1 MRKWTYLVAV
11 LLMAGTSTSLLTS
24 CIDNDEPA
32 GITDLRGAKAELLRA
47 KAAVEQAEAAI
58 KTAQVKWYEAEA
70 EIKNQEAEQEK
81 LKTSWLEAK
90 YQAKKDS
97 IQAATKKYVEQ
108 QNKLYIEALQASAEA
123 NAAYQKALA
132 EIEAALVG
140 VKESAYAERLMG
152 LLSDEP
158 FTYEYTTKVYN
169 EETKK
174 YEEVKQ
180 SIEVKGIKGIIT
192 ALNNAQSELA
202 ELRQAE
208 SNLKF
213 SFSKEAKIA
222 AVQSQINIEKGK
234 LEGLKENL
242 ADLKT
247 IQGVALSDWQTKY
260 EGYEA
265 SKKDI
270 EGQKEQ
276 LEVQK
281 EEALAGVEGRL
292 DSLEAANEIEEVVA
306 FSIPDEIAMDIFN
319 MHLMSG
325 NQDGNKD
332 KSVNAWAVAGPNADV
347 YTFPNK
353 IELKLNLAEKD
364 AFLVGY
370 SLSVGETTQTI
381 DGLVPKLEEKLMTE
395 AEINANKA
403 IVSAN
408 QATAD
413 RYIKADG
420 TGVYDKAVQAWQ
432 KAMTDFH
439 NELNVLIDPADNKRE
454 GIIDAFATYNKEIE
468 AADGDATDIKA
479 ATDKFKKALNDY
491 VAERTKLDGWLPI
504 DDQDTFDATKD
515 ADFAAWCNI
524 TGADAD
530 TKRYGAEVKVD
541 MDVDA
546 LEDGGLWKAY
556 KEAAAEIRYNTVV
569 NPNPSQDMSARSLT
583 YIEYTYAQYK
593 ADREVNENAEPGDV
607 MIVMPILKGC
617 TKTAFE
623 AKYLAETIQK
633 DIDNQDAWQALN
645 KEITAIYDAYMAD
658 KAKSDKVEGEILAE
672 KNKISAE
679 WDGKLVALD
688 QKLGGLDAIMTK
700 INNVLKTV
708 DESQKDKKY
717 EEVIDWINKQIA
729 YLEGGKVSTNKNGG
743 TWVSD
748 PIFDINTSV
757 TEGQNTIMGIPAQE
771 ALIKSYESLKA
782 AIESG
787 EYKLEEETAMEN
799 IAARIK
805 AQDSIVKGW
814 EAILEAANKTKDQL
828 MAVLTGESSGTTEV
842 PETPAEGEETPA
854 E

>member
-1 MRKWTYLVAV
+1 M
-11 LLMAGTSTSLLTS
+11 
-24 CIDNDEPA
+24 
-32 GITDLRGAKAELLRA
+32 LRA

-81 LKTSWLEAK
+81 LKTSWLEAQ
-90 YQAKKDS
+90 YQAQKDS
-97 IQAATKKYVEQ
+97 LEIETQKYVERQ
-108 QNKLYIEALQASAEA
+108 KKLLIEAQQATAEA
-123 NAAYQKALA
+123 NAEYQKALA

-158 FTYEYTTKVYN
+158 FTYEYQIFNT
-169 EETKK
+169 ESGQWETKT
-174 YEEVKQ
+174 
-180 SIEVKGIKGIIT
+180 IEVKGIKGIIT

-202 ELRQAE
+202 KLRQAE
-208 SNLKF
+208 SNMKF

-222 AVQSQINIEKGK
+222 AVQSQINIEKGE

-260 EGYEA
+260 EGYET

-270 EGQKEQ
+270 EGQKKQ

-281 EEALAGVEGRL
+281 EEALAGVQGRL
-292 DSLEAANEIEEVVA
+292 DSLEAANEIEKVVA

-353 IELKLNLAEKD
+353 IELKLNLADKD

-370 SLSVGETTQTI
+370 SLSAGETTQTI

-468 AADGDATDIKA
+468 AADGDATKEKA
-479 ATDKFKKALNDY
+479 AADKFKKALNTY

-504 DDQDTFDATKD
+504 DGQDTFDATKD
-515 ADFAAWCNI
+515 ADFAAWCSI
-524 TGADAD
+524 SGEDA
-530 TKRYGAEVKVD
+530 RYGAEVKVD
-541 MDVDA
+541 MNASD
-546 LEDGGLWKAY
+546 LKDGGLWKAY
-556 KEAAAEIRYNTVV
+556 KEAAAEIGYNTVV

-593 ADREVNENAEPGDV
+593 ADREVYENAESGDM
-607 MIVMPILKGC
+607 MIIMPNLKGC

-700 INNVLKTV
+700 INGVLKTA
-708 DESQKDKKY
+708 DASLQDKKY
-717 EEVIDWINKQIA
+717 EEVIDWINQQIA
-729 YLEGGKVSTNKNGG
+729 YLEGGKVSSTTENNN
-743 TWVSD
+743 WIED
-748 PIFDINTSV
+748 PIFDISTSV
-757 TEGQNTIMGIPAQE
+757 TTGEQTIMGIPAQE

-787 EYKLEEETAMEN
+787 DYKLEEETAMEN

-828 MAVLTGESSGTTEV
+828 MAALTGESGGTEV
-842 PETPAEGEETPA
+842 PETPEEGGEETPA

>member
-70 EIKNQEAEQEK
+70 EIKNQEAEQAK
-81 LKTSWLEAK
+81 LKTSWLEAQ
-90 YQAKKDS
+90 YQAQKDS
-97 IQAATKKYVEQ
+97 IQAETQKYVEQ

-123 NAAYQKALA
+123 NARYQKALA

-152 LLSDEP
+152 LLSDKP
-158 FTYEYTTKVYN
+158 FTYEYQIFNTTSKKW
-169 EETKK
+169 ETKT
-174 YEEVKQ
+174 
-180 SIEVKGIKGIIT
+180 IEVKGIKGIIT

-208 SNLKF
+208 SNMKF

-222 AVQSQINIEKGK
+222 AVQSQINIEKGV

-260 EGYEA
+260 EGYET

-270 EGQKEQ
+270 EGQKKQ

-281 EEALAGVEGRL
+281 EEALAGVQGRL
-292 DSLEAANEIEEVVA
+292 DSLEAANEIEKVVA

-370 SLSVGETTQTI
+370 SLSVGNTTQTI
-381 DGLVPKLEEKLMTE
+381 DGLVPKLEKELMTE

-454 GIIDAFATYNKEIE
+454 GIIDAYATYNEEIVD
-468 AADGDATDIKA
+468 ADGDATDIKA

-504 DDQDTFDATKD
+504 DGQDTFDATKD
-515 ADFAAWCNI
+515 ADFAAWCSI
-524 TGADAD
+524 SGKDAD
-530 TKRYGAEVKVD
+530 TKRFGAEVKVD
-541 MDVDA
+541 MNASD
-546 LEDGGLWKAY
+546 LKDGGLWKAY
-556 KEAAAEIRYNTVV
+556 KEAAAEIGYNTVV
-569 NPNPSQDMSARSLT
+569 NPNPSQDMSASDLK

-593 ADREVNENAEPGDV
+593 ADKDANLSSIPT
-607 MIVMPILKGC
+607 LKGC
-617 TKTAFE
+617 TKTAFK

-717 EEVIDWINKQIA
+717 EEVIEWINKQIA
-729 YLEGGKVSTNKNGG
+729 YLEGGKVSTDENGG
-743 TWVSD
+743 TWISD

-757 TEGQNTIMGIPAQE
+757 TEGNTTIMGIPAQE

-805 AQDSIVKGW
+805 AQESIVKGW
-814 EAILEAANKTKDQL
+814 EAILAAANKTKDQL
-828 MAVLTGESSGTTEV
+828 MAALTGESGGTEV
-842 PETPAEGEETPA
+842 PETPEEGGEETPA

>member
-70 EIKNQEAEQEK
+70 EIKNQEAEQAK
-81 LKTSWLEAK
+81 LKTSWLEAQ
-90 YQAKKDS
+90 YQAQKDS
-97 IQAATKKYVEQ
+97 IQAETQKYVEQ

-123 NAAYQKALA
+123 NARYQKALA

-152 LLSDEP
+152 LLSDKP
-158 FTYEYTTKVYN
+158 FTYEYQIFNTTSKKW
-169 EETKK
+169 ETKT
-174 YEEVKQ
+174 
-180 SIEVKGIKGIIT
+180 IEVKGIKGIIT

-208 SNLKF
+208 SNMKF

-222 AVQSQINIEKGK
+222 AVQSQINIEKGE

-260 EGYEA
+260 EGYET

-270 EGQKEQ
+270 EGQKKQ

-281 EEALAGVEGRL
+281 EEALAGVQGRL
-292 DSLEAANEIEEVVA
+292 DSLEAANEIEKVVA

-319 MHLMSG
+319 MHLMTG

-370 SLSVGETTQTI
+370 SLSAGETTQTI

-454 GIIDAFATYNKEIE
+454 GIIDAFATYNKEIV
-468 AADGDATDIKA
+468 AANGDATKEKA
-479 ATDKFKKALNDY
+479 AADKFKKALNTY

-504 DDQDTFDATKD
+504 DGQDTFDATKD
-515 ADFAAWCNI
+515 ADFVAWINLQ
-524 TGADAD
+524 GSGDELDKA
-530 TKRYGAEVKVD
+530 RFGAEVKVD
-541 MDVDA
+541 MNASD
-546 LEDGGLWKAY
+546 LNDGGLWKAY
-556 KEAAAEIRYNTVV
+556 KEAAAEIGYNTVV
-569 NPNPSQDMSARSLT
+569 DPNPSQDMSARNLT

-593 ADREVNENAEPGDV
+593 ADREVNENAESGDM
-607 MIVMPILKGC
+607 MIIMPNLKGC

-717 EEVIDWINKQIA
+717 EEVIDWINEQIA
-729 YLEGGKVSTNKNGG
+729 YLEGGEVSTKNDG

-748 PIFDINTSV
+748 PIFDINTSK
-757 TEGQNTIMGIPAQE
+757 TEGNTTIMGIPAQE

-814 EAILEAANKTKDQL
+814 EAILAAANKTKDQL
-828 MAVLTGESSGTTEV
+828 MAALTGESGGTEV
-842 PETPAEGEETPA
+842 PETPEEGGEETPA

>member
-70 EIKNQEAEQEK
+70 EIKNQEAEQAK
-81 LKTSWLEAK
+81 LKTSWLEAQ
-90 YQAKKDS
+90 YQAQKDS
-97 IQAATKKYVEQ
+97 LEIETQKYVERQ
-108 QNKLYIEALQASAEA
+108 KKLLIEAQQATAEA

-152 LLSDEP
+152 LLSDKP
-158 FTYEYTTKVYN
+158 FTYEYKIFDTESKQW
-169 EETKK
+169 ETKT
-174 YEEVKQ
+174 
-180 SIEVKGIKGIIT
+180 IEVKGIKGIIT

-208 SNLKF
+208 SNIKF

-222 AVQSQINIEKGK
+222 AVQSQINIEKGE

-270 EGQKEQ
+270 EGQKKQ

-281 EEALAGVEGRL
+281 EEALAGVQGRL
-292 DSLEAANEIEEVVA
+292 DSLEAANEIEKVVA

-370 SLSVGETTQTI
+370 SLSVGNQTQTI

-454 GIIDAFATYNKEIE
+454 RIIDAFATYNKEIVD
-468 AADGDATDIKA
+468 ANGDATDIKA

-504 DDQDTFDATKD
+504 DGQDTFDATKD
-515 ADFAAWCNI
+515 ADFTAWINLQ
-524 TGADAD
+524 GSGNELDKA
-530 TKRYGAEVKVD
+530 RFGAEVKVD
-541 MDVDA
+541 MDASD
-546 LEDGGLWKAY
+546 LKDGGLWKAY
-556 KEAAAEIRYNTVV
+556 KEAADEIGYNTVV
-569 NPNPSQDMSARSLT
+569 DPNPSQDMSARSLT

-593 ADREVNENAEPGDV
+593 ADKDANLSSIPTLG
-607 MIVMPILKGC
+607 GC

-623 AKYLAETIQK
+623 AKYLAETTQK
-633 DIDNQDAWQALN
+633 NIDNQDAWQALN

-700 INNVLKTV
+700 INDVLKTV
-708 DESQKDKKY
+708 DESLKDKKY

-729 YLEGGKVSTNKNGG
+729 YLEGGKVSTNKKGG

-757 TEGQNTIMGIPAQE
+757 GEGENTIMGIPAQE

-799 IAARIK
+799 IAARIE
-805 AQDSIVKGW
+805 AQESIVKGW
-814 EAILEAANKTKDQL
+814 EAILAAANKTKDQL
-828 MAVLTGESSGTTEV
+828 MAALTGESGGTEV
-842 PETPAEGEETPA
+842 PETPAE
-854 E
+854 

>member
-70 EIKNQEAEQEK
+70 EIKNQEAEQAK

-97 IQAATKKYVEQ
+97 IQAETKKYVEK

-158 FTYEYTTKVYN
+158 FTYEYKIFNTESKQW
-169 EETKK
+169 ETKT
-174 YEEVKQ
+174 
-180 SIEVKGIKGIIT
+180 IEVKGIKGIIT

-208 SNLKF
+208 SNMKF

-222 AVQSQINIEKGK
+222 AVQSQINIEKGE

-260 EGYEA
+260 EGYET

-270 EGQKEQ
+270 EGQKKQ

-281 EEALAGVEGRL
+281 EEALAGVQGRL
-292 DSLEAANEIEEVVA
+292 DSLEAANEIEKVVA

-353 IELKLNLAEKD
+353 IELKLNLADKD

-370 SLSVGETTQTI
+370 SLSAGETTQTI

-468 AADGDATDIKA
+468 AADGDATKEKA
-479 ATDKFKKALNDY
+479 AADKFKKALNTY

-504 DDQDTFDATKD
+504 DGQDTFDATKD
-515 ADFAAWCNI
+515 ADFAAWCSI
-524 TGADAD
+524 SGEDA
-530 TKRYGAEVKVD
+530 RYGAEVKVD
-541 MDVDA
+541 MNASD
-546 LEDGGLWKAY
+546 LKDGGLWKAY
-556 KEAAAEIRYNTVV
+556 KEAAAEIGYNTVV

-593 ADREVNENAEPGDV
+593 ADKDANLSSIPT
-607 MIVMPILKGC
+607 LKGC

-729 YLEGGKVSTNKNGG
+729 YLEGGEVSTQNG

-748 PIFDINTSV
+748 PIFDINTSK
-757 TEGQNTIMGIPAQE
+757 TEGKTTIMGIPAQE

-814 EAILEAANKTKDQL
+814 EAILAAANKTKDQL
-828 MAVLTGESSGTTEV
+828 MAALTGESGGTEV
-842 PETPAEGEETPA
+842 PETPEEGGEETPA

>member
-32 GITDLRGAKAELLRA
+32 GIIDLRGAKAELLRA

-90 YQAKKDS
+90 YQAQKDS
-97 IQAATKKYVEQ
+97 IQAETKKYVEQ
-108 QNKLYIEALQASAEA
+108 QNKLYIEALQKSAEA

-158 FTYEYTTKVYN
+158 FTYEYKIFNTESKQW
-169 EETKK
+169 ETKR
-174 YEEVKQ
+174 
-180 SIEVKGIKGIIT
+180 IEVKGIKGIIT

-208 SNLKF
+208 SNMKF

-222 AVQSQINIEKGK
+222 AVQSQINIEKGV

-270 EGQKEQ
+270 EGQKKQ

-281 EEALAGVEGRL
+281 EEALAGVQGRL
-292 DSLEAANEIEEVVA
+292 DSLEAANEIEKVVA

-353 IELKLNLAEKD
+353 IELKLNLADKD

-370 SLSVGETTQTI
+370 SLSAGDQTKTI

-454 GIIDAFATYNKEIE
+454 GIIDAFATYNKEIV
-468 AADGDATDIKA
+468 AANGDATKEKA
-479 ATDKFKKALNDY
+479 AADKFKKALNTY

-504 DDQDTFDATKD
+504 DGQDTFDATKD
-515 ADFAAWCNI
+515 ADFAAWCSI
-524 TGADAD
+524 SEEDAD
-530 TKRYGAEVKVD
+530 TKRFGAEVKVD
-541 MDVDA
+541 MNASD
-546 LEDGGLWKAY
+546 LKDGGLWKAY
-556 KEAAAEIRYNTVV
+556 KEAAAEIGYNTVV

-593 ADREVNENAEPGDV
+593 ADREVNENAESGDM
-607 MIVMPILKGC
+607 MIIMPNLKGC

-717 EEVIDWINKQIA
+717 EEVIEWINKQIA
-729 YLEGGKVSTNKNGG
+729 YLEGGKVSTDENGG
-743 TWVSD
+743 TWISD

-757 TEGQNTIMGIPAQE
+757 TEGNTTIMGIPAQE

-805 AQDSIVKGW
+805 AQESIVKGW
-814 EAILEAANKTKDQL
+814 EAILAAANKTKDQL
-828 MAVLTGESSGTTEV
+828 MAALTGESGGTEV
-842 PETPAEGEETPA
+842 PETPEEGGEETPA

>member
-32 GITDLRGAKAELLRA
+32 GIIDLRGAKAELLRA

-90 YQAKKDS
+90 YQAQKDS
-97 IQAATKKYVEQ
+97 IQAETQKYVEQ
-108 QNKLYIEALQASAEA
+108 QNKLYIEALQKSAEA
-123 NAAYQKALA
+123 NARYQKALA

-152 LLSDEP
+152 LLSDKP
-158 FTYEYTTKVYN
+158 FTYEYKIFNTTSEKW
-169 EETKK
+169 ETKT
-174 YEEVKQ
+174 
-180 SIEVKGIKGIIT
+180 IEVKGIKGIIT

-208 SNLKF
+208 SNMKF

-222 AVQSQINIEKGK
+222 AVQSQINFEKGK

-270 EGQKEQ
+270 EGQKKQ

-281 EEALAGVEGRL
+281 EEALAGVQGRL
-292 DSLEAANEIEEVVA
+292 DSLEAANEIEKVVA

-332 KSVNAWAVAGPNADV
+332 KSVNAWAVAGPNADA

-370 SLSVGETTQTI
+370 SLSVGNTTQTI
-381 DGLVPKLEEKLMTE
+381 DGLVPKLEKELMTE

-454 GIIDAFATYNKEIE
+454 GIIDAYATYNEEIVD
-468 AADGDATDIKA
+468 ADGDATDIKA

-504 DDQDTFDATKD
+504 DGQDTFDATKD
-515 ADFAAWCNI
+515 ADFAAWCSI
-524 TGADAD
+524 SGGDAD
-530 TKRYGAEVKVD
+530 TKRFGAEVKVD
-541 MDVDA
+541 MDASD
-546 LEDGGLWKAY
+546 LKDGGLWKAY
-556 KEAAAEIRYNTVV
+556 KEAAAEIGYNTVV
-569 NPNPSQDMSARSLT
+569 NPNPSQDMSASDLK

-593 ADREVNENAEPGDV
+593 ADKDANLSSIPT
-607 MIVMPILKGC
+607 LKGC

-717 EEVIDWINKQIA
+717 EEVIEWINKQIA
-729 YLEGGKVSTNKNGG
+729 YLEGGKVSTDENGG
-743 TWVSD
+743 TWISD

-757 TEGQNTIMGIPAQE
+757 TEGNTTIMGIPAQE

-805 AQDSIVKGW
+805 AQESIVKGW
-814 EAILEAANKTKDQL
+814 EAILAAANKTKDQL
-828 MAVLTGESSGTTEV
+828 MAALTGESGGTEV
-842 PETPAEGEETPA
+842 PETPEEGGEETPA

>member
-32 GITDLRGAKAELLRA
+32 GIIDLRGAKAELLRA

-90 YQAKKDS
+90 YQAQKDS
-97 IQAATKKYVEQ
+97 IQAETKKYVEQ
-108 QNKLYIEALQASAEA
+108 QNKLYIEALQKSAEA

-158 FTYEYTTKVYN
+158 FTYEYQIFNTVSKKW
-169 EETKK
+169 ETKT
-174 YEEVKQ
+174 
-180 SIEVKGIKGIIT
+180 IEVKGIKGIIT

-208 SNLKF
+208 SNMKF

-222 AVQSQINIEKGK
+222 AVQSQINIEKGE

-260 EGYEA
+260 EGYET

-270 EGQKEQ
+270 EGQKKQ

-281 EEALAGVEGRL
+281 EEALAGVQGRL
-292 DSLEAANEIEEVVA
+292 DSLEAANEIEKVVA

-381 DGLVPKLEEKLMTE
+381 DGLVPKLEEELKTE

-454 GIIDAFATYNKEIE
+454 RIIDAFATYNKEIV
-468 AADGDATDIKA
+468 AANGDATKEKA
-479 ATDKFKKALNDY
+479 AADKFKKALNTY

-504 DDQDTFDATKD
+504 DGQDTFDATKD
-515 ADFAAWCNI
+515 ADFAAWCSI
-524 TGADAD
+524 SGVDAD
-530 TKRYGAEVKVD
+530 TKRFGAEVKVD
-541 MDVDA
+541 MNASD
-546 LEDGGLWKAY
+546 LKDGGLWKAY
-556 KEAAAEIRYNTVV
+556 KEAAAEIGYNTVV
-569 NPNPSQDMSARSLT
+569 DPNPSQNMSARDLT

-593 ADREVNENAEPGDV
+593 ADKDANLNSIPT
-607 MIVMPILKGC
+607 LKGC
-617 TKTAFE
+617 TKTAFK

-700 INNVLKTV
+700 INNVLQTV

-729 YLEGGKVSTNKNGG
+729 YLEGGEVSTQNGG

-748 PIFDINTSV
+748 PIFDINTSK
-757 TEGQNTIMGIPAQE
+757 TEGKTTIMGIPAQE

-805 AQDSIVKGW
+805 AQESIVKGW
-814 EAILEAANKTKDQL
+814 EAILAAANKTKDQL
-828 MAVLTGESSGTTEV
+828 MAALTGESGGTEV
-842 PETPAEGEETPA
+842 PETPEEGGEETPA

>member
-32 GITDLRGAKAELLRA
+32 GIIDLRGAKAELLRA

-90 YQAKKDS
+90 YQAQKDS
-97 IQAATKKYVEQ
+97 IQAQTKKYVEQ
-108 QNKLYIEALQASAEA
+108 QNKLYIEALQKSAEA

-158 FTYEYTTKVYN
+158 FTYEYQIFNTESKQW
-169 EETKK
+169 ETKT
-174 YEEVKQ
+174 
-180 SIEVKGIKGIIT
+180 IEVKGIKGIIT

-208 SNLKF
+208 SNMKF

-222 AVQSQINIEKGK
+222 AVQSQINIEKGE

-260 EGYEA
+260 EGYET

-270 EGQKEQ
+270 EGQKKQ

-281 EEALAGVEGRL
+281 EEALAGVQGRL
-292 DSLEAANEIEEVVA
+292 DSLEAANEIEKVVA

-381 DGLVPKLEEKLMTE
+381 DGLVPKLEEELMTE

-504 DDQDTFDATKD
+504 DGQDTFDATKD
-515 ADFAAWCNI
+515 ADFAAWCSI
-524 TGADAD
+524 SGGDAD
-530 TKRYGAEVKVD
+530 TKRFGAEVKVD
-541 MDVDA
+541 MNASD
-546 LEDGGLWKAY
+546 LKDGGLWKAY
-556 KEAAAEIRYNTVV
+556 KEAAAEIGYNTVV
-569 NPNPSQDMSARSLT
+569 NPNPSQNMSASDLK

-593 ADREVNENAEPGDV
+593 ADKDANLSSIPT
-607 MIVMPILKGC
+607 LKGC

-700 INNVLKTV
+700 INGVLKTADASLQ
-708 DESQKDKKY
+708 DEKY
-717 EEVIDWINKQIA
+717 EEVIDWINQQIA
-729 YLEGGKVSTNKNGG
+729 YLEGGEVSTQNG

-748 PIFDINTSV
+748 PIFDINTSK
-757 TEGQNTIMGIPAQE
+757 TEGNTTIMGIPAQE

-787 EYKLEEETAMEN
+787 DYKLEEETAMEN

-814 EAILEAANKTKDQL
+814 EAILAAANKTKDQL
-828 MAVLTGESSGTTEV
+828 MAALTGESGGTEV
-842 PETPAEGEETPA
+842 PETPEEGGEETPA

>member
-70 EIKNQEAEQEK
+70 EIKNQEAEQAK
-81 LKTSWLEAK
+81 LKTSWLEAQ
-90 YQAKKDS
+90 YQAQKDS
-97 IQAATKKYVEQ
+97 IQAETQKYVEQ

-158 FTYEYTTKVYN
+158 FTYEYQIYN
-169 EETKK
+169 TESKQWETKT
-174 YEEVKQ
+174 
-180 SIEVKGIKGIIT
+180 IEVKGIKGIIT

-208 SNLKF
+208 SNMKF

-222 AVQSQINIEKGK
+222 AVQSQINIEKGE

-260 EGYEA
+260 EGYET

-270 EGQKEQ
+270 EGQKKQ

-281 EEALAGVEGRL
+281 EEALAGVQGRL
-292 DSLEAANEIEEVVA
+292 DSLEAANEIEKVVA

-353 IELKLNLAEKD
+353 IELKLNLADKD

-370 SLSVGETTQTI
+370 SLSAGDQTQTI

-454 GIIDAFATYNKEIE
+454 GIIDAFATYNKEIV
-468 AADGDATDIKA
+468 AANGDATKEKA
-479 ATDKFKKALNDY
+479 AADKFKKALNTY

-504 DDQDTFDATKD
+504 DGQDTFDATKD
-515 ADFAAWCNI
+515 ADFAAWCSI
-524 TGADAD
+524 SGGDAD
-530 TKRYGAEVKVD
+530 TKRFGAEVKVD
-541 MDVDA
+541 MNASD
-546 LEDGGLWKAY
+546 LKDGGLWKAY
-556 KEAAAEIRYNTVV
+556 KEAAAEIGYNTVV

-593 ADREVNENAEPGDV
+593 ADKDANLNSIPT
-607 MIVMPILKGC
+607 LKGC

-623 AKYLAETIQK
+623 AKYLAETTQK

-729 YLEGGKVSTNKNGG
+729 YLEGGEVSTQNG

-748 PIFDINTSV
+748 PIFDINTSK
-757 TEGQNTIMGIPAQE
+757 TEGNTTIMGIPAQE

-805 AQDSIVKGW
+805 AQESIVKGW
-814 EAILEAANKTKDQL
+814 EAILAAANKTKDQL
-828 MAVLTGESSGTTEV
+828 MAALTGESGGTEV
-842 PETPAEGEETPA
+842 PETPEEGGEETPA

>member
-70 EIKNQEAEQEK
+70 EIKNQEAEQAK
-81 LKTSWLEAK
+81 LKTSWLEAQ
-90 YQAKKDS
+90 YQAQKDS
-97 IQAATKKYVEQ
+97 IQAETQKYVER
-108 QNKLYIEALQASAEA
+108 QNKLYIEALQASAAA
-123 NAAYQKALA
+123 NARYQKALA

-140 VKESAYAERLMG
+140 VKESAYAERLMV
-152 LLSDEP
+152 LLSDKP
-158 FTYEYTTKVYN
+158 FTDEYQIFNTTSKKW
-169 EETKK
+169 ETKT
-174 YEEVKQ
+174 
-180 SIEVKGIKGIIT
+180 IEVKGIKGIIT

-208 SNLKF
+208 SNMKF

-222 AVQSQINIEKGK
+222 AVQSQINIEKGE

-260 EGYEA
+260 EGYET

-270 EGQKEQ
+270 EGQKKQ

-281 EEALAGVEGRL
+281 EEALAGVQGRL
-292 DSLEAANEIEEVVA
+292 DSLEAANEIEKVVA

-364 AFLVGY
+364 TFLVGY
-370 SLSVGETTQTI
+370 SLSAGETTQTI

-454 GIIDAFATYNKEIE
+454 GIIDAFATYNKEIV
-468 AADGDATDIKA
+468 AANGDATKEKA
-479 ATDKFKKALNDY
+479 AADKFKKALNTY

-504 DDQDTFDATKD
+504 DGQDTFDATKD
-515 ADFAAWCNI
+515 ADFVAWINLQ
-524 TGADAD
+524 GSGDELDKA
-530 TKRYGAEVKVD
+530 RFGAEVKVD
-541 MDVDA
+541 MNASD
-546 LEDGGLWKAY
+546 LNDGGLWKAY
-556 KEAAAEIRYNTVV
+556 KEAAAEIGYNTVV

-593 ADREVNENAEPGDV
+593 ADREVNENAESGDM
-607 MIVMPILKGC
+607 MIFMSNLKGC

-729 YLEGGKVSTNKNGG
+729 YLEGGEVSTQNG

-748 PIFDINTSV
+748 PIFDINTSK
-757 TEGQNTIMGIPAQE
+757 TEGNTTIMGIPAQE

-805 AQDSIVKGW
+805 AQESIVKGW
-814 EAILEAANKTKDQL
+814 EAILAAANKTKDQL
-828 MAVLTGESSGTTEV
+828 MAALTGESGGTEV
-842 PETPAEGEETPA
+842 PETPEEGGEETPA

>member
-70 EIKNQEAEQEK
+70 EIKNQEAEQAK
-81 LKTSWLEAK
+81 LKTSWLEAQ
-90 YQAKKDS
+90 YQAQKDS
-97 IQAATKKYVEQ
+97 IQAETQKYVEQ
-108 QNKLYIEALQASAEA
+108 QNKLYIEALQKSAEA

-158 FTYEYTTKVYN
+158 FTYEYQIFNTESKQW
-169 EETKK
+169 ETKT
-174 YEEVKQ
+174 
-180 SIEVKGIKGIIT
+180 IEVKGIKGIIT

-208 SNLKF
+208 SNMKF

-222 AVQSQINIEKGK
+222 AVQSQINIEKGE

-260 EGYEA
+260 EGYET

-270 EGQKEQ
+270 EGQKKQ

-281 EEALAGVEGRL
+281 EEALAGVQGRL
-292 DSLEAANEIEEVVA
+292 DSLEAANEIEKVVA

-370 SLSVGETTQTI
+370 SLSVGNQTQTI

-454 GIIDAFATYNKEIE
+454 GIIDAFATYNKEIV
-468 AADGDATDIKA
+468 AANGDATKEKA
-479 ATDKFKKALNDY
+479 AADKFKKALNTY

-504 DDQDTFDATKD
+504 DGQDTFDATKD
-515 ADFAAWCNI
+515 ADFVAWINLQ
-524 TGADAD
+524 GSGDELDKA
-530 TKRYGAEVKVD
+530 RFGAEVKVD
-541 MDVDA
+541 MDASD
-546 LEDGGLWKAY
+546 LKDGGLWKAY
-556 KEAAAEIRYNTVV
+556 KEAAAEIGYNTVV
-569 NPNPSQDMSARSLT
+569 NPNPSQDMSASDLK

-593 ADREVNENAEPGDV
+593 ADKDANLSSIPT
-607 MIVMPILKGC
+607 LKGC

-717 EEVIDWINKQIA
+717 EEVIEWINKQIA
-729 YLEGGKVSTNKNGG
+729 YLEGGKVSTDENGG
-743 TWVSD
+743 TWISD

-757 TEGQNTIMGIPAQE
+757 TEGNTTIMGIPAQE

-805 AQDSIVKGW
+805 AQESIVKGW
-814 EAILEAANKTKDQL
+814 EAILAAANKTKDQL
-828 MAVLTGESSGTTEV
+828 MAALTGESGGTEV
-842 PETPAEGEETPA
+842 PETPEEGGEETPA

>member
-32 GITDLRGAKAELLRA
+32 GIIDLRGAKAELLRA

-90 YQAKKDS
+90 YQAQKDS
-97 IQAATKKYVEQ
+97 IQAQTKKYVEQ
-108 QNKLYIEALQASAEA
+108 QNKLYIEALQKSAEA

-158 FTYEYTTKVYN
+158 FTYEYQIFNTESKKW
-169 EETKK
+169 ETKT
-174 YEEVKQ
+174 
-180 SIEVKGIKGIIT
+180 IEVKGIKGIIT

-208 SNLKF
+208 SNMKF

-222 AVQSQINIEKGK
+222 AVQSQINIEKGE

-270 EGQKEQ
+270 EGQKKQ

-281 EEALAGVEGRL
+281 EEALAGVQGRL
-292 DSLEAANEIEEVVA
+292 DSLEAANEIEKVVA

-370 SLSVGETTQTI
+370 SLSAGNQTQTI

-468 AADGDATDIKA
+468 AADGDATKEKA
-479 ATDKFKKALNDY
+479 AADKFKKALNTY

-515 ADFAAWCNI
+515 ADFAAWCSI
-524 TGADAD
+524 SGEDAD
-530 TKRYGAEVKVD
+530 TKRFGAEVKVD
-541 MDVDA
+541 MNASD
-546 LEDGGLWKAY
+546 LKDGGLWKAY
-556 KEAAAEIRYNTVV
+556 KEAAAEIGYNTVV

-607 MIVMPILKGC
+607 MIVMPNLKGC

-814 EAILEAANKTKDQL
+814 EAILAAANKTKDQL
-828 MAVLTGESSGTTEV
+828 MAALTGESGSTEV
-842 PETPAEGEETPA
+842 PETPEEGGEETPA

>member
-32 GITDLRGAKAELLRA
+32 GIIDLRGAKAELLRA

-90 YQAKKDS
+90 YQAQKDS
-97 IQAATKKYVEQ
+97 IQAKTKKYVEQ

-123 NAAYQKALA
+123 NERYQKALA

-152 LLSDEP
+152 LLSDKP
-158 FTYEYTTKVYN
+158 FTYEYQIFNTTSKKW
-169 EETKK
+169 ETKT
-174 YEEVKQ
+174 
-180 SIEVKGIKGIIT
+180 IEVKGIKGIIT

-208 SNLKF
+208 SNMKF

-222 AVQSQINIEKGK
+222 AVQSQINIEKGE

-270 EGQKEQ
+270 EGQKKQ

-281 EEALAGVEGRL
+281 EEALAGVQGRL
-292 DSLEAANEIEEVVA
+292 DSLEAANEIEKVVA

-370 SLSVGETTQTI
+370 SLSVGNTTQTI

-395 AEINANKA
+395 AKINANKA

-454 GIIDAFATYNKEIE
+454 GIIDAYTTYNEDIV
-468 AADGDATDIKA
+468 AANGDATDIKA

-504 DDQDTFDATKD
+504 DGQDTFDATKD
-515 ADFAAWCNI
+515 ADFAAWCSI
-524 TGADAD
+524 SGGDAD
-530 TKRYGAEVKVD
+530 TKRFGAEVKVD
-541 MDVDA
+541 MNASD
-546 LEDGGLWKAY
+546 LKDGGLWKAY
-556 KEAAAEIRYNTVV
+556 KEAAAEIGYNTVV

-593 ADREVNENAEPGDV
+593 ADRDANLSIPT
-607 MIVMPILKGC
+607 LKGC

-623 AKYLAETIQK
+623 AKYLAETTQK
-633 DIDNQDAWQALN
+633 NIDNQDAWQALN

-708 DESQKDKKY
+708 DESLKDQKY
-717 EEVIDWINKQIA
+717 EEVIDWINQQIA
-729 YLEGGKVSTNKNGG
+729 YLEGGEVSTNKNGG

-757 TEGQNTIMGIPAQE
+757 TEGENTIMGIPAQE

-814 EAILEAANKTKDQL
+814 EAILAAANKTKDQL
-828 MAVLTGESSGTTEV
+828 MAALTGESGGTEV
-842 PETPAEGEETPA
+842 PETPEEGGEETPA

>member
-70 EIKNQEAEQEK
+70 EIKNQEAEQAK

-90 YQAKKDS
+90 YQAQKDS
-97 IQAATKKYVEQ
+97 IQAETQKYVEE

-123 NAAYQKALA
+123 NAEYQKALA

-158 FTYEYTTKVYN
+158 FTYEYQIYN
-169 EETKK
+169 TESKQWETKT
-174 YEEVKQ
+174 
-180 SIEVKGIKGIIT
+180 IEVKGIKGIIT

-208 SNLKF
+208 SNMKF

-222 AVQSQINIEKGK
+222 AVQSQINIEKGE

-260 EGYEA
+260 EGYET

-270 EGQKEQ
+270 EGQKKQ

-281 EEALAGVEGRL
+281 EEALAGVQGRL
-292 DSLEAANEIEEVVA
+292 DSLEAANEIEKVVA

-353 IELKLNLAEKD
+353 IELKLNLADKD

-370 SLSVGETTQTI
+370 SLSAGDQTQTI

-468 AADGDATDIKA
+468 AADGDATKEKA
-479 ATDKFKKALNDY
+479 AADKFKKALNTY

-504 DDQDTFDATKD
+504 DGQDTFDATKD
-515 ADFAAWCNI
+515 ADFAAWCDI
-524 TGADAD
+524 SEDDA
-530 TKRYGAEVKVD
+530 RYGAEVKVD

-556 KEAAAEIRYNTVV
+556 KEAAAEIGYNTVV
-569 NPNPSQDMSARSLT
+569 DPNPSQDMSARNLT

-593 ADREVNENAEPGDV
+593 ADREVNENAESGDM
-607 MIVMPILKGC
+607 MIIMPNLKGC

-717 EEVIDWINKQIA
+717 EEVIEWINKQIA
-729 YLEGGKVSTNKNGG
+729 YLEGGKVSTDENGG
-743 TWVSD
+743 TWISD

-757 TEGQNTIMGIPAQE
+757 TEENTTIMGIPAKE

-787 EYKLEEETAMEN
+787 DYKLEEETAMEN

-828 MAVLTGESSGTTEV
+828 MAALTGESGGTEV
-842 PETPAEGEETPA
+842 PETPEEGGEETPA

>member
-32 GITDLRGAKAELLRA
+32 GIIDLRGAKAELLRA

-97 IQAATKKYVEQ
+97 IQAQTKKYVEE
-108 QNKLYIEALQASAEA
+108 QNKLYIEALQKSAEA

-158 FTYEYTTKVYN
+158 FTYEYKIFNTESKQW
-169 EETKK
+169 ETKT
-174 YEEVKQ
+174 
-180 SIEVKGIKGIIT
+180 IEVKGIKGIIT

-208 SNLKF
+208 SNMKF

-222 AVQSQINIEKGK
+222 AVQSQINIEKGE

-270 EGQKEQ
+270 EGQKKQ

-281 EEALAGVEGRL
+281 EEALAGVQGRL
-292 DSLEAANEIEEVVA
+292 DSLEAANEIEKVVA

-370 SLSVGETTQTI
+370 SLSVGNQTQTI
-381 DGLVPKLEEKLMTE
+381 DGLVPKLEEELMTE

-454 GIIDAFATYNKEIE
+454 GIIDAYATYNEEIVD
-468 AADGDATDIKA
+468 ADGDATDIKA

-504 DDQDTFDATKD
+504 DGQDTFDATKD

-524 TGADAD
+524 SGGDAD
-530 TKRYGAEVKVD
+530 TKRFGAEVKVD
-541 MDVDA
+541 MNASD
-546 LEDGGLWKAY
+546 LKDGGLWKAY
-556 KEAAAEIRYNTVV
+556 KEAAAEIGYNTVV
-569 NPNPSQDMSARSLT
+569 NPNPSQNMSASDLK

-593 ADREVNENAEPGDV
+593 ADKDANLSSIPT
-607 MIVMPILKGC
+607 LKGC

-717 EEVIDWINKQIA
+717 EEVIEWINKQIA
-729 YLEGGKVSTNKNGG
+729 YLEGGKVSTDENGG
-743 TWVSD
+743 TWISD

-757 TEGQNTIMGIPAQE
+757 TEGNTTIMGIPAQE

-814 EAILEAANKTKDQL
+814 EAILAAANKTKDQL
-828 MAVLTGESSGTTEV
+828 MAALTGESGSTEV
-842 PETPAEGEETPA
+842 PETPEEGGEETPA

>member
-70 EIKNQEAEQEK
+70 EIKNQEAEQAK
-81 LKTSWLEAK
+81 LKTSWLEAQ
-90 YQAKKDS
+90 YQAQKDS
-97 IQAATKKYVEQ
+97 IQAETQKYVEQ

-123 NAAYQKALA
+123 NARYQKALA

-152 LLSDEP
+152 LLSDKP
-158 FTYEYTTKVYN
+158 FTYEYQIFNTTSKKW
-169 EETKK
+169 ETKT
-174 YEEVKQ
+174 
-180 SIEVKGIKGIIT
+180 IEVKGIKGIIT

-208 SNLKF
+208 SNMKF

-222 AVQSQINIEKGK
+222 AVQSQINIEKGV

-260 EGYEA
+260 EGYET

-270 EGQKEQ
+270 EGQKKQ

-281 EEALAGVEGRL
+281 EEALAGVQGRL
-292 DSLEAANEIEEVVA
+292 DSLEAANEIEKVVA

-353 IELKLNLAEKD
+353 IELKLNLADKD

-370 SLSVGETTQTI
+370 SLSAGETTQTI

-468 AADGDATDIKA
+468 AADGDATKEKA
-479 ATDKFKKALNDY
+479 AADKFKKALNTY

-504 DDQDTFDATKD
+504 DGQDTFDATKD
-515 ADFAAWCNI
+515 ADFVAWINLQ
-524 TGADAD
+524 GSGDELDKA
-530 TKRYGAEVKVD
+530 RFGAEVKVD
-541 MDVDA
+541 MNASD
-546 LEDGGLWKAY
+546 LNDGGLWKAY
-556 KEAAAEIRYNTVV
+556 KEAAAEIGYNTVV
-569 NPNPSQDMSARSLT
+569 NPNPSQDMSASDLE

-593 ADREVNENAEPGDV
+593 ADKDANLSSIPT
-607 MIVMPILKGC
+607 LKGC

-623 AKYLAETIQK
+623 AKYLAETTQK

-717 EEVIDWINKQIA
+717 EEVIEWINKQIA
-729 YLEGGKVSTNKNGG
+729 YLEGGKVSTDKNGG
-743 TWVSD
+743 TWISD

-757 TEGQNTIMGIPAQE
+757 TEGNTTIMGIPAQE

-787 EYKLEEETAMEN
+787 DYKLEEETAMEN

-828 MAVLTGESSGTTEV
+828 MAALTGESGGTEV
-842 PETPAEGEETPA
+842 PETPEEGGEETPA

>member
-90 YQAKKDS
+90 YQAQKDS
-97 IQAATKKYVEQ
+97 IQAETKKYVEQ
-108 QNKLYIEALQASAEA
+108 QNKLYIEALQKSAEA
-123 NAAYQKALA
+123 NARYQKALA

-152 LLSDEP
+152 LLSDKP
-158 FTYEYTTKVYN
+158 FTYEYQIFNTTSKKW
-169 EETKK
+169 ETKT
-174 YEEVKQ
+174 
-180 SIEVKGIKGIIT
+180 IEVKGIKGIIT

-208 SNLKF
+208 SNMKF

-222 AVQSQINIEKGK
+222 AVQSQINIEKGV

-270 EGQKEQ
+270 EGQKKQ

-281 EEALAGVEGRL
+281 EEALAGVQGRL
-292 DSLEAANEIEEVVA
+292 DSLEAANEIEKVVA

-332 KSVNAWAVAGPNADV
+332 KSVNAWAVAGPNANV

-370 SLSVGETTQTI
+370 SLSVGNTTQTI

-454 GIIDAFATYNKEIE
+454 GIIDAFATYNKEIV
-468 AADGDATDIKA
+468 AANGDATKEKA
-479 ATDKFKKALNDY
+479 AADKFKKALNTY

-504 DDQDTFDATKD
+504 DGQDTFDATKD
-515 ADFAAWCNI
+515 ADFVAWINLQ
-524 TGADAD
+524 GSGDELDKA
-530 TKRYGAEVKVD
+530 RFGAEVKVD
-541 MDVDA
+541 MDASD
-546 LEDGGLWKAY
+546 LKDGGLWKAY
-556 KEAAAEIRYNTVV
+556 KEAAAEIGYNTVV
-569 NPNPSQDMSARSLT
+569 NPNPSQDMSASDLK

-593 ADREVNENAEPGDV
+593 ADKDANLRSIPT
-607 MIVMPILKGC
+607 LKGC
-617 TKTAFE
+617 TQTAFE

-708 DESQKDKKY
+708 DEGQKDKKY

-729 YLEGGKVSTNKNGG
+729 YLEGGKVSTNENGG

-757 TEGQNTIMGIPAQE
+757 TEGNTTIMGIPAQE

-805 AQDSIVKGW
+805 AQESIVKGW
-814 EAILEAANKTKDQL
+814 EAILAAANKTKDQL
-828 MAVLTGESSGTTEV
+828 MAALTGESGGTEV
-842 PETPAEGEETPA
+842 PETPEEGGEETPA

>member
-32 GITDLRGAKAELLRA
+32 GIIDLRGAKAELLRA

-97 IQAATKKYVEQ
+97 IQAQTKKYVEE
-108 QNKLYIEALQASAEA
+108 QNKLYIEALQKSAEA

-158 FTYEYTTKVYN
+158 FTYEYKIFNTESKQW
-169 EETKK
+169 ETKT
-174 YEEVKQ
+174 
-180 SIEVKGIKGIIT
+180 IEVKGIKGIIT

-208 SNLKF
+208 SNMKF

-222 AVQSQINIEKGK
+222 AVQSQINIEKGE

-270 EGQKEQ
+270 EGQKKQ

-281 EEALAGVEGRL
+281 EEALAGVQGRL
-292 DSLEAANEIEEVVA
+292 DSLEAANEIEKVVA

-370 SLSVGETTQTI
+370 SLSVGNQTQTI
-381 DGLVPKLEEKLMTE
+381 DGLVPKLEEELMTE

-454 GIIDAFATYNKEIE
+454 GIIDAYATYNEEIVD
-468 AADGDATDIKA
+468 ADGDATDIKA

-504 DDQDTFDATKD
+504 DGQDTFDATKD

-524 TGADAD
+524 SGGDAD
-530 TKRYGAEVKVD
+530 TKRFGAEVKVD
-541 MDVDA
+541 MNASD
-546 LEDGGLWKAY
+546 LKDGGLWKAY
-556 KEAAAEIRYNTVV
+556 KEAAAEIGYNTVV
-569 NPNPSQDMSARSLT
+569 NPNPSQNMSASDLK

-593 ADREVNENAEPGDV
+593 ADKDANLSSIPT
-607 MIVMPILKGC
+607 LKGC

-633 DIDNQDAWQALN
+633 NIDNQDAWQALN

-717 EEVIDWINKQIA
+717 EEVIEWINKQIA
-729 YLEGGKVSTNKNGG
+729 YLEGGKVSTDENGG
-743 TWVSD
+743 TWISD

-757 TEGQNTIMGIPAQE
+757 TEGNTTIMGIPAQE

-814 EAILEAANKTKDQL
+814 EAILAAANKTKDQL
-828 MAVLTGESSGTTEV
+828 MAALTGESGSTEV
-842 PETPAEGEETPA
+842 PETPEEGGEETPA

>member
-70 EIKNQEAEQEK
+70 EIKNQEAEQAK
-81 LKTSWLEAK
+81 LKTSWLEAQ
-90 YQAKKDS
+90 YQAQKDS
-97 IQAATKKYVEQ
+97 IQAETQKYVEQ

-158 FTYEYTTKVYN
+158 FTYEYQTFNTESKQW
-169 EETKK
+169 ETKT
-174 YEEVKQ
+174 
-180 SIEVKGIKGIIT
+180 IEVKGIKGIIT

-208 SNLKF
+208 SNMKF

-222 AVQSQINIEKGK
+222 AVQSQINIEKGE

-260 EGYEA
+260 EGYET

-270 EGQKEQ
+270 EGQKKQ

-281 EEALAGVEGRL
+281 EEALAGVQGRL
-292 DSLEAANEIEEVVA
+292 DSLEAANEIEKVVA

-353 IELKLNLAEKD
+353 IELKLNLADKD

-370 SLSVGETTQTI
+370 SLSAGETTQTI

-479 ATDKFKKALNDY
+479 ATDKFKKALNTY

-504 DDQDTFDATKD
+504 DGQDTFDATKD
-515 ADFAAWCNI
+515 ADFAAWCDI
-524 TGADAD
+524 SEDDA
-530 TKRYGAEVKVD
+530 RYGAEVKVD

-556 KEAAAEIRYNTVV
+556 KEAAAEIGYNTVV

-593 ADREVNENAEPGDV
+593 ADKDANLNSIPT
-607 MIVMPILKGC
+607 LKGC

-623 AKYLAETIQK
+623 AKYLAETTQK
-633 DIDNQDAWQALN
+633 NIDNQDAWQALN

-717 EEVIDWINKQIA
+717 EEVIDWINQQIA
-729 YLEGGKVSTNKNGG
+729 YLEGGEVSTQNG

-757 TEGQNTIMGIPAQE
+757 TEGKNTIMGIPAQE

-814 EAILEAANKTKDQL
+814 EAILAAANKTKDQL
-828 MAVLTGESSGTTEV
+828 MAALTGESGGTEV
-842 PETPAEGEETPA
+842 PETPEEGGEETPA

>member
-90 YQAKKDS
+90 YQAQKDS
-97 IQAATKKYVEQ
+97 IQAETKKYVEQ
-108 QNKLYIEALQASAEA
+108 QNKLYIEALQKSAEA
-123 NAAYQKALA
+123 NARYQKALA

-152 LLSDEP
+152 LLSDKP
-158 FTYEYTTKVYN
+158 FTYEYQIFNTTSKKW
-169 EETKK
+169 ETKT
-174 YEEVKQ
+174 
-180 SIEVKGIKGIIT
+180 IEVKGIKGIIT

-208 SNLKF
+208 SNMKF

-222 AVQSQINIEKGK
+222 AVQSQINIEKGV

-260 EGYEA
+260 EGYET

-270 EGQKEQ
+270 EGQKKQ

-281 EEALAGVEGRL
+281 EEALAGVQGRL
-292 DSLEAANEIEEVVA
+292 DSLEAANEIEKVVA

-353 IELKLNLAEKD
+353 IELKLNLADKD

-370 SLSVGETTQTI
+370 SLSAGETTQTI

-468 AADGDATDIKA
+468 AADGDATKEKA
-479 ATDKFKKALNDY
+479 AADKFKKALNTY

-504 DDQDTFDATKD
+504 DGQDTFDATKD
-515 ADFAAWCNI
+515 ADFAAWCDI
-524 TGADAD
+524 SEDDA
-530 TKRYGAEVKVD
+530 RYGAEVKVD

-556 KEAAAEIRYNTVV
+556 KEAAAEIGYNTVV
-569 NPNPSQDMSARSLT
+569 NPNPSQNMNARSLT

-593 ADREVNENAEPGDV
+593 ADKDANLNSIPT
-607 MIVMPILKGC
+607 LKGC

-623 AKYLAETIQK
+623 AKYLAETTQK
-633 DIDNQDAWQALN
+633 NIDNQDAWQALN

-729 YLEGGKVSTNKNGG
+729 YLEGGKVSTDENGG
-743 TWVSD
+743 TWISD

-757 TEGQNTIMGIPAQE
+757 TEGNTTIMGIPAQE

-787 EYKLEEETAMEN
+787 DYKLEEETAMEN

-828 MAVLTGESSGTTEV
+828 MAALTGESGGTEV
-842 PETPAEGEETPA
+842 PETPEEGGEETPA

>member
-222 AVQSQINIEKGK
+222 AVQSQINIEKGE

-260 EGYEA
+260 EGYET

-270 EGQKEQ
+270 EGQKKQ

-281 EEALAGVEGRL
+281 EEALAGVQGRL
-292 DSLEAANEIEEVVA
+292 DSLEAANEIEKVVA

-381 DGLVPKLEEKLMTE
+381 DGLVPKLEEELMTE

-454 GIIDAFATYNKEIE
+454 RIIDAFATYNKEIE

-504 DDQDTFDATKD
+504 DGQDTFDATKD
-515 ADFAAWCNI
+515 ADFAAWCSI
-524 TGADAD
+524 SGKDAD
-530 TKRYGAEVKVD
+530 TKRFGAEVKVD
-541 MDVDA
+541 MNASD
-546 LEDGGLWKAY
+546 LKDGGLWKAY
-556 KEAAAEIRYNTVV
+556 KEAAAEIGYKTVV
-569 NPNPSQDMSARSLT
+569 NPNPSQNMSARSLT

-593 ADREVNENAEPGDV
+593 ADKDADLPNIPTLG
-607 MIVMPILKGC
+607 GC

-623 AKYLAETIQK
+623 AKYLAETTQK
-633 DIDNQDAWQALN
+633 NIDNQDAWQALN

-708 DESQKDKKY
+708 DESLKDQKY
-717 EEVIDWINKQIA
+717 EEVIDWINQQIA
-729 YLEGGKVSTNKNGG
+729 YLEGGEVSTNENGG

-814 EAILEAANKTKDQL
+814 EAILAAANKTKDQL
-828 MAVLTGESSGTTEV
+828 MAALTGESGSTEV
-842 PETPAEGEETPA
+842 PETPEEGGEETPA

>member
-90 YQAKKDS
+90 YQAQKDS
-97 IQAATKKYVEQ
+97 IQAKTKKYVEE
-108 QNKLYIEALQASAEA
+108 QNKLYIEALQKSAEA

-158 FTYEYTTKVYN
+158 FTYEYKIFNTKS
-169 EETKK
+169 EQWETKT
-174 YEEVKQ
+174 
-180 SIEVKGIKGIIT
+180 IEVKGIKGIIT

-208 SNLKF
+208 SNMKF

-222 AVQSQINIEKGK
+222 AVQSQINIEKGE

-260 EGYEA
+260 EGYET

-270 EGQKEQ
+270 EGQKKQ

-281 EEALAGVEGRL
+281 EEALAGVQGRL
-292 DSLEAANEIEEVVA
+292 DSLEAANEIEKVVA

-381 DGLVPKLEEKLMTE
+381 DGLVPKLEEELMTE

-515 ADFAAWCNI
+515 ADFAAWCSI
-524 TGADAD
+524 SGEDAD
-530 TKRYGAEVKVD
+530 TKRFGAEVKVD
-541 MDVDA
+541 MNASD
-546 LEDGGLWKAY
+546 LKDGGLWKAY
-556 KEAAAEIRYNTVV
+556 KEAAAEIGYNTVV
-569 NPNPSQDMSARSLT
+569 DPNPSQEMSARDLT

-593 ADREVNENAEPGDV
+593 ADREVNENAESDDV
-607 MIVMPILKGC
+607 MIVMPNLKGC

-708 DESQKDKKY
+708 DESLKDQKY
-717 EEVIDWINKQIA
+717 EEVIDWINQQIA
-729 YLEGGKVSTNKNGG
+729 YLEGGEVSTNKNGG

-799 IAARIK
+799 IAARIE
-805 AQDSIVKGW
+805 AQESIVKGW
-814 EAILEAANKTKDQL
+814 EAILAAANKTKDQL
-828 MAVLTGESSGTTEV
+828 MAALTGESGGTEV

>member
-97 IQAATKKYVEQ
+97 IQAQTKKYVEE
-108 QNKLYIEALQASAEA
+108 QNKLYIEALQKSAEA

-158 FTYEYTTKVYN
+158 FTYEYKIFNTVSKQW
-169 EETKK
+169 ETKT
-174 YEEVKQ
+174 
-180 SIEVKGIKGIIT
+180 IEVKGIKGIIT

-208 SNLKF
+208 SNMKF

-222 AVQSQINIEKGK
+222 AVQSQINIEKGE

-260 EGYEA
+260 EGYET

-270 EGQKEQ
+270 EGQKKQ

-281 EEALAGVEGRL
+281 EEALAGVQGRL
-292 DSLEAANEIEEVVA
+292 DSLEAANEIEKVVA

-395 AEINANKA
+395 AVINANKA

-454 GIIDAFATYNKEIE
+454 GIIDAFATYNKEIV
-468 AADGDATDIKA
+468 AANGDATKEKA
-479 ATDKFKKALNDY
+479 AADKFKKALNTY

-504 DDQDTFDATKD
+504 DGQETFDATKD
-515 ADFAAWCNI
+515 ADFAAWCSI
-524 TGADAD
+524 SGEDAD
-530 TKRYGAEVKVD
+530 TKRFGAEVKVD
-541 MDVDA
+541 MDA
-546 LEDGGLWKAY
+546 SNLKDGGLWKAY
-556 KEAAAEIRYNTVV
+556 KEAAAEIGYNTKVD
-569 NPNPSQDMSARSLT
+569 PNPSQAMSARDLT

-593 ADREVNENAEPGDV
+593 ADKDANLGSIPTLG
-607 MIVMPILKGC
+607 GC

-623 AKYLAETIQK
+623 AKYLAETTQK
-633 DIDNQDAWQALN
+633 NIDNQDAWQALN

-729 YLEGGKVSTNKNGG
+729 YLEGGEVSTQNG

-748 PIFDINTSV
+748 PIFDINTSK
-757 TEGQNTIMGIPAQE
+757 TEGNTTIMGIPAQE

-814 EAILEAANKTKDQL
+814 EAILAAANKTKDQL
-828 MAVLTGESSGTTEV
+828 MAALTGESGGTEV
-842 PETPAEGEETPA
+842 PETPEEGGEETPA

>member
-90 YQAKKDS
+90 YQAQKDS
-97 IQAATKKYVEQ
+97 IQAETKKYVEQ
-108 QNKLYIEALQASAEA
+108 QNKLYIEALQKSAEA
-123 NAAYQKALA
+123 NAKYQKALA

-158 FTYEYTTKVYN
+158 FTYEYQTFNTESKQW
-169 EETKK
+169 ETKT
-174 YEEVKQ
+174 
-180 SIEVKGIKGIIT
+180 IEVKGIKGIIT

-208 SNLKF
+208 SNMKF

-222 AVQSQINIEKGK
+222 AVQSQINIEKGE

-260 EGYEA
+260 EGYET

-270 EGQKEQ
+270 EGQKKQ

-281 EEALAGVEGRL
+281 EEALAGVQGRL
-292 DSLEAANEIEEVVA
+292 DSLEAANEIEKVVA

-353 IELKLNLAEKD
+353 IELKLNLADKD

-370 SLSVGETTQTI
+370 SLSAGETTQTI

-454 GIIDAFATYNKEIE
+454 GIIDAFATYNKEIV
-468 AADGDATDIKA
+468 AANGDATKEKA
-479 ATDKFKKALNDY
+479 AADKFKKALNTY

-504 DDQDTFDATKD
+504 DGQDTFDATKD
-515 ADFAAWCNI
+515 ADFAAWCDI
-524 TGADAD
+524 SEDDA
-530 TKRYGAEVKVD
+530 RYGAEVKVD

-556 KEAAAEIRYNTVV
+556 KEAAAEIGYNTVV

-593 ADREVNENAEPGDV
+593 ADKDANLRSIPT
-607 MIVMPILKGC
+607 LKGC

-623 AKYLAETIQK
+623 AKYLAETTQK
-633 DIDNQDAWQALN
+633 NIDNQDAWQALN

-729 YLEGGKVSTNKNGG
+729 YLEGGEVSTQNG

-748 PIFDINTSV
+748 PIFDINTSK
-757 TEGQNTIMGIPAQE
+757 TEGKTTIMGIPAQE

-805 AQDSIVKGW
+805 AQESIVKGW
-814 EAILEAANKTKDQL
+814 EAILAAANKTKDQL
-828 MAVLTGESSGTTEV
+828 MAALTGESGGTEV
-842 PETPAEGEETPA
+842 PETPEEGGEETPA

>member
-90 YQAKKDS
+90 YQAQKDS

-108 QNKLYIEALQASAEA
+108 QNKLYIEALQKSAEA
-123 NAAYQKALA
+123 NARYQKALA

-152 LLSDEP
+152 LLSDKP
-158 FTYEYTTKVYN
+158 FTYEYQIFNTELKQW
-169 EETKK
+169 ETKT
-174 YEEVKQ
+174 
-180 SIEVKGIKGIIT
+180 IEVKGIKGIIT

-202 ELRQAE
+202 KLRQAE
-208 SNLKF
+208 SKMKF

-222 AVQSQINIEKGK
+222 AVQSQINIEKGE

-260 EGYEA
+260 EGYET

-270 EGQKEQ
+270 EGQKKQ

-281 EEALAGVEGRL
+281 EEALAGVQGRL
-292 DSLEAANEIEEVVA
+292 DSLEAANEIEKVVA

-325 NQDGNKD
+325 NQDENKD

-454 GIIDAFATYNKEIE
+454 RIIDAFATYNKEIV
-468 AADGDATDIKA
+468 AANGDATKEKA
-479 ATDKFKKALNDY
+479 AADKFKKALNTY

-504 DDQDTFDATKD
+504 DGQDTFDATKD
-515 ADFAAWCNI
+515 ADFVAWINLQ
-524 TGADAD
+524 GSGDELDKA
-530 TKRYGAEVKVD
+530 RFGAEVKVD
-541 MDVDA
+541 MDASD
-546 LEDGGLWKAY
+546 LKDGGLWKAY
-556 KEAAAEIRYNTVV
+556 KEAAAEIGYNTVV
-569 NPNPSQDMSARSLT
+569 DPNPSQNMSARNLT

-593 ADREVNENAEPGDV
+593 ADKDANLNSIPT
-607 MIVMPILKGC
+607 LKGC

-623 AKYLAETIQK
+623 AKHLAETTQK
-633 DIDNQDAWQALN
+633 NIDNQDAWQALN

-708 DESQKDKKY
+708 DEGQKDQKY

-729 YLEGGKVSTNKNGG
+729 YLEGGKVSTNENVG

-757 TEGQNTIMGIPAQE
+757 TEGENTIMGIPAKE

-814 EAILEAANKTKDQL
+814 EAILAAANKTKDQL
-828 MAVLTGESSGTTEV
+828 MAALTGESGGTEV
-842 PETPAEGEETPA
+842 PETPEEGGEETPA

>member
-70 EIKNQEAEQEK
+70 EIKNQEAEQAK
-81 LKTSWLEAK
+81 LKTSWLEAQ
-90 YQAKKDS
+90 YQAQKDS
-97 IQAATKKYVEQ
+97 IQAETQKYVEQ

-123 NAAYQKALA
+123 NAEYQKALA
-132 EIEAALVG
+132 AIEAALVG

-158 FTYEYTTKVYN
+158 FTYEYQIFNTESKQW
-169 EETKK
+169 ETKT
-174 YEEVKQ
+174 
-180 SIEVKGIKGIIT
+180 IEVKGIKGIIT

-208 SNLKF
+208 SNMKF

-222 AVQSQINIEKGK
+222 AVQSQINIEKGE

-260 EGYEA
+260 EGYET

-270 EGQKEQ
+270 EGQKKQ

-281 EEALAGVEGRL
+281 EEALAGVQGRL
-292 DSLEAANEIEEVVA
+292 DSLEAANEIEKVVA

-381 DGLVPKLEEKLMTE
+381 DGLVPKLEEELMTE

-454 GIIDAFATYNKEIE
+454 RIIDAFATYNKEIV
-468 AADGDATDIKA
+468 AANGDATKEKA
-479 ATDKFKKALNDY
+479 AADKFKKALNTY

-504 DDQDTFDATKD
+504 DGQDTFDATKD
-515 ADFAAWCNI
+515 ADFAAWCSI
-524 TGADAD
+524 SGVDAD
-530 TKRYGAEVKVD
+530 TKRFGAEVKVD
-541 MDVDA
+541 MNASD
-546 LEDGGLWKAY
+546 LKDGGLWKAY
-556 KEAAAEIRYNTVV
+556 KEAAAEIGYNTVV
-569 NPNPSQDMSARSLT
+569 DPNPSQNMSARDLT

-593 ADREVNENAEPGDV
+593 ADKDANLNSIPT
-607 MIVMPILKGC
+607 LKGC

-623 AKYLAETIQK
+623 AKYLAETTQK

-700 INNVLKTV
+700 INGVLKTA
-708 DESQKDKKY
+708 DASLQDKKY
-717 EEVIDWINKQIA
+717 EEVIDWINQQIA
-729 YLEGGKVSTNKNGG
+729 YLEGGKVSSTTENNN
-743 TWVSD
+743 WIDD
-748 PIFDINTSV
+748 PIFDISTSV
-757 TEGQNTIMGIPAQE
+757 TEGKNTIMGIPAQE

-814 EAILEAANKTKDQL
+814 EAILAAANKTKDQL
-828 MAVLTGESSGTTEV
+828 MAALTGESGGTEV
-842 PETPAEGEETPA
+842 PETPEEGGEETPA

>member
-70 EIKNQEAEQEK
+70 EIKNQEAEQAK
-81 LKTSWLEAK
+81 LKTSWLEAQ
-90 YQAKKDS
+90 YQAQKDS
-97 IQAATKKYVEQ
+97 IQAETQKYVEQ

-158 FTYEYTTKVYN
+158 FTYEYQTFNTESKQW
-169 EETKK
+169 ETKT
-174 YEEVKQ
+174 
-180 SIEVKGIKGIIT
+180 IEVKGIKGIIT

-208 SNLKF
+208 SNMKF

-222 AVQSQINIEKGK
+222 AVQSQINIEKGE

-260 EGYEA
+260 EGYET

-270 EGQKEQ
+270 EGQKKQ

-281 EEALAGVEGRL
+281 EEALAGVQGRL
-292 DSLEAANEIEEVVA
+292 DSLEAANEIEKVVA

-353 IELKLNLAEKD
+353 IELKLNLADKD

-370 SLSVGETTQTI
+370 SLSAGETTQTI

-479 ATDKFKKALNDY
+479 ATDKFKKALNTY

-504 DDQDTFDATKD
+504 DGQDTFDATKD
-515 ADFAAWCNI
+515 ADFAAWCDI
-524 TGADAD
+524 SEDDA
-530 TKRYGAEVKVD
+530 RYGAEVKVD

-556 KEAAAEIRYNTVV
+556 KEAAAEIGYNTVV

-593 ADREVNENAEPGDV
+593 ADKDANLNSIPT
-607 MIVMPILKGC
+607 LKGC

-623 AKYLAETIQK
+623 AKYLAETTQK
-633 DIDNQDAWQALN
+633 NIDNQDAWQALN

-729 YLEGGKVSTNKNGG
+729 YLEGGEVSTQNG
-743 TWVSD
+743 TWGSD
-748 PIFDINTSV
+748 PIFDINTSK
-757 TEGQNTIMGIPAQE
+757 TEGNTTIMGIPAQE

-814 EAILEAANKTKDQL
+814 EAILAAANKTKDQL
-828 MAVLTGESSGTTEV
+828 MAALTGESGGTEV
-842 PETPAEGEETPA
+842 PETPEEGGEETPA

>member
-90 YQAKKDS
+90 YQAQKDS
-97 IQAATKKYVEQ
+97 IQAETKKYVEQ
-108 QNKLYIEALQASAEA
+108 QNKLYIEALQKSAEA
-123 NAAYQKALA
+123 NAKYQKALA

-158 FTYEYTTKVYN
+158 FTYEYQTFNTESKQW
-169 EETKK
+169 ETKT
-174 YEEVKQ
+174 
-180 SIEVKGIKGIIT
+180 IEVKGIKGIIT

-202 ELRQAE
+202 KLRQAE
-208 SNLKF
+208 SNMKF

-222 AVQSQINIEKGK
+222 AVQSQINIEKGE

-260 EGYEA
+260 EGYET

-270 EGQKEQ
+270 EGQKKQ

-281 EEALAGVEGRL
+281 EEALAGVQGRL
-292 DSLEAANEIEEVVA
+292 DSLEAANEIEKVVA

-353 IELKLNLAEKD
+353 IELKLNLADKD

-370 SLSVGETTQTI
+370 SLSAGETTQTI

-454 GIIDAFATYNKEIE
+454 GIINAFATYNKEIE
-468 AADGDATDIKA
+468 AADGDATKEKA
-479 ATDKFKKALNDY
+479 ATDKFKKALNTY

-504 DDQDTFDATKD
+504 DGQDTFDATKD
-515 ADFAAWCNI
+515 ADFAAWCDI
-524 TGADAD
+524 SEDDA
-530 TKRYGAEVKVD
+530 RYGAEVKVD

-556 KEAAAEIRYNTVV
+556 KEAAAEIGYNTVV

-593 ADREVNENAEPGDV
+593 ADKDANLRSIPT
-607 MIVMPILKGC
+607 LKGC

-623 AKYLAETIQK
+623 AKYLAETTQK
-633 DIDNQDAWQALN
+633 NIDNQDAWQALN

-729 YLEGGKVSTNKNGG
+729 YLEGGEVSTQNG

-748 PIFDINTSV
+748 PIFDINTSK
-757 TEGQNTIMGIPAQE
+757 TEGKTTIMGIPAQE

-787 EYKLEEETAMEN
+787 DYKLEEETAMEN

-814 EAILEAANKTKDQL
+814 EAILAAANKTKDQL
-828 MAVLTGESSGTTEV
+828 MAALTGESGGTEV
-842 PETPAEGEETPA
+842 PETPEEGGEETPA

>member
-1 MRKWTYLVAV
+1 M
-11 LLMAGTSTSLLTS
+11 
-24 CIDNDEPA
+24 
-32 GITDLRGAKAELLRA
+32 
-47 KAAVEQAEAAI
+47 
-58 KTAQVKWYEAEA
+58 
-70 EIKNQEAEQEK
+70 
-81 LKTSWLEAK
+81 
-90 YQAKKDS
+90 
-97 IQAATKKYVEQ
+97 
-108 QNKLYIEALQASAEA
+108 
-123 NAAYQKALA
+123 
-132 EIEAALVG
+132 
-140 VKESAYAERLMG
+140 
-152 LLSDEP
+152 
-158 FTYEYTTKVYN
+158 
-169 EETKK
+169 
-174 YEEVKQ
+174 
-180 SIEVKGIKGIIT
+180 
-192 ALNNAQSELA
+192 
-202 ELRQAE
+202 
-208 SNLKF
+208 KF

-222 AVQSQINIEKGK
+222 AVQSQINIEKGE

-260 EGYEA
+260 EGYET

-270 EGQKEQ
+270 EGQKKQ

-281 EEALAGVEGRL
+281 EEALAGVQGRL
-292 DSLEAANEIEEVVA
+292 DSLEAANEIEKVVA

-353 IELKLNLAEKD
+353 IELKLNLADKD

-370 SLSVGETTQTI
+370 SLSAGETTQTI

-479 ATDKFKKALNDY
+479 ATDKFKKALNTY

-504 DDQDTFDATKD
+504 DGQDTFDATKD
-515 ADFAAWCNI
+515 ADFAAWCDI
-524 TGADAD
+524 SEDDA
-530 TKRYGAEVKVD
+530 RYGAEVKVD

-556 KEAAAEIRYNTVV
+556 KEAAAEIGYNTVV

-593 ADREVNENAEPGDV
+593 ADKDANLNSIPT
-607 MIVMPILKGC
+607 LKGC

-623 AKYLAETIQK
+623 AKYLAETTQK
-633 DIDNQDAWQALN
+633 NIDNQDAWQALN

-708 DESQKDKKY
+708 DEGQKDKKY

-729 YLEGGKVSTNKNGG
+729 YLEGGKVSTNENGG

-748 PIFDINTSV
+748 PIFDINTSK
-757 TEGQNTIMGIPAQE
+757 TEGNTTIMGIPAQE

-805 AQDSIVKGW
+805 AQESIVKGW
-814 EAILEAANKTKDQL
+814 EAILAAANKTKDQL
-828 MAVLTGESSGTTEV
+828 MAALTGESGGTEV
-842 PETPAEGEETPA
+842 PETPEEGGEETPA

>member
-90 YQAKKDS
+90 YQAQKDS
-97 IQAATKKYVEQ
+97 IQAETKKYVEE
-108 QNKLYIEALQASAEA
+108 QNKLYIEALQKSAEA

-158 FTYEYTTKVYN
+158 FTYEYQIFNTESK
-169 EETKK
+169 EWETKT
-174 YEEVKQ
+174 
-180 SIEVKGIKGIIT
+180 IEVKGIKGIIT

-208 SNLKF
+208 SNMKF

-222 AVQSQINIEKGK
+222 AVQSQINIEKGE

-260 EGYEA
+260 EGYET

-270 EGQKEQ
+270 EGQKKQ

-281 EEALAGVEGRL
+281 EEALAGVQGRL
-292 DSLEAANEIEEVVA
+292 DSLEAANEIEKVVA

-454 GIIDAFATYNKEIE
+454 GIIDAFATYNKEIV
-468 AADGDATDIKA
+468 AANGDATKEKA
-479 ATDKFKKALNDY
+479 AADKFKKALNTY

-504 DDQDTFDATKD
+504 DGQDTFDATKD
-515 ADFAAWCNI
+515 ADFVAWINLQ
-524 TGADAD
+524 GSGDELDKA
-530 TKRYGAEVKVD
+530 RFGAEVKVD
-541 MDVDA
+541 MDASD
-546 LEDGGLWKAY
+546 LKDGGLWKAY
-556 KEAAAEIRYNTVV
+556 KEAAAEIGYNTVV

-593 ADREVNENAEPGDV
+593 ADREVNENAELGDV
-607 MIVMPILKGC
+607 MIVMPNLKGC

-729 YLEGGKVSTNKNGG
+729 YLEGGEVSTQNG

-748 PIFDINTSV
+748 PIFDINTSK
-757 TEGQNTIMGIPAQE
+757 TEGKTTIMGIPAQE

-787 EYKLEEETAMEN
+787 DYKLEEETAMEN

-814 EAILEAANKTKDQL
+814 EAILAAANKTKDQL
-828 MAVLTGESSGTTEV
+828 MAALTGESGGTEV
-842 PETPAEGEETPA
+842 PETPEEGGEETPA

>member
-70 EIKNQEAEQEK
+70 EIKNQEAEQAK
-81 LKTSWLEAK
+81 LKTSWLEAQ
-90 YQAKKDS
+90 YQAQKDS
-97 IQAATKKYVEQ
+97 IQAETQKYVEQ
-108 QNKLYIEALQASAEA
+108 QNKLYIEALQKSAEA

-158 FTYEYTTKVYN
+158 FTYEYKIFNTESKQW
-169 EETKK
+169 ETKT
-174 YEEVKQ
+174 
-180 SIEVKGIKGIIT
+180 IEVKGIKGIIT

-208 SNLKF
+208 SNMKF

-222 AVQSQINIEKGK
+222 AVQSQINIEKGE

-260 EGYEA
+260 EGYET

-270 EGQKEQ
+270 EGQKKQ

-281 EEALAGVEGRL
+281 EEALAGVQGRL
-292 DSLEAANEIEEVVA
+292 DSLEAANEIEKVVA

-353 IELKLNLAEKD
+353 IELKLNLADKD

-370 SLSVGETTQTI
+370 SLSAGETTQTI

-395 AEINANKA
+395 TEINANKA

-468 AADGDATDIKA
+468 AADGDATKEKA
-479 ATDKFKKALNDY
+479 AADKFKKALNTY

-504 DDQDTFDATKD
+504 DGQDTFDATKD
-515 ADFAAWCNI
+515 ADFAAWCSI
-524 TGADAD
+524 SGEDA
-530 TKRYGAEVKVD
+530 RYGAEVKVD
-541 MDVDA
+541 MNASD
-546 LEDGGLWKAY
+546 LKDGGLWKAY
-556 KEAAAEIRYNTVV
+556 KEAAAEIGYNTVV

-593 ADREVNENAEPGDV
+593 ADKDANLSSIPT
-607 MIVMPILKGC
+607 LKGC

-729 YLEGGKVSTNKNGG
+729 YLEGGEVSTQNG

-748 PIFDINTSV
+748 PIFDINTSK
-757 TEGQNTIMGIPAQE
+757 TEGKTTIMGIPAQE

-814 EAILEAANKTKDQL
+814 EAILAAANKTKDQL
-828 MAVLTGESSGTTEV
+828 MAALTGESGGTEV
-842 PETPAEGEETPA
+842 PETPEEGGEETPA

>member
-70 EIKNQEAEQEK
+70 EIKNQEAEQAK
-81 LKTSWLEAK
+81 LKTSWLEAQ
-90 YQAKKDS
+90 YQAQKDS
-97 IQAATKKYVEQ
+97 IQAETQKYVEQ

-123 NAAYQKALA
+123 NARYQKALA

-152 LLSDEP
+152 LLSDKP
-158 FTYEYTTKVYN
+158 FTYEYQIFNTTSKKW
-169 EETKK
+169 ETKT
-174 YEEVKQ
+174 
-180 SIEVKGIKGIIT
+180 IEVKGIKGIIT

-208 SNLKF
+208 SNMKF

-222 AVQSQINIEKGK
+222 AVQSQINIEKGE

-260 EGYEA
+260 EGYET

-270 EGQKEQ
+270 EGQKKQ

-281 EEALAGVEGRL
+281 EEALAGVQGRL
-292 DSLEAANEIEEVVA
+292 DSLEAANEIEKVVA

-370 SLSVGETTQTI
+370 SLSAGETTQTI

-454 GIIDAFATYNKEIE
+454 GIIDAFATYNKEIV
-468 AADGDATDIKA
+468 AANGDATKEKA
-479 ATDKFKKALNDY
+479 AADKFKKALNTY

-504 DDQDTFDATKD
+504 DGQDTFDATKD
-515 ADFAAWCNI
+515 ADFVAWINLQ
-524 TGADAD
+524 GSGDELDKA
-530 TKRYGAEVKVD
+530 RFGAEVKVD
-541 MDVDA
+541 MNASD
-546 LEDGGLWKAY
+546 LNDGGLWKAY
-556 KEAAAEIRYNTVV
+556 KEAAAEIGYNTVV

-593 ADREVNENAEPGDV
+593 ADREVNENAELGDV
-607 MIVMPILKGC
+607 MIVMPNLKGC

-729 YLEGGKVSTNKNGG
+729 YLEGGEVSTQNG

-748 PIFDINTSV
+748 PIFDINTSK
-757 TEGQNTIMGIPAQE
+757 TEGNTTIMGIPAQE

-805 AQDSIVKGW
+805 AQESIVKGW
-814 EAILEAANKTKDQL
+814 EAILAAANKTKDQL
-828 MAVLTGESSGTTEV
+828 MAALTGESGGTEV
-842 PETPAEGEETPA
+842 PETPEEGGEETPA

>member
-90 YQAKKDS
+90 YQAQKDS
-97 IQAATKKYVEQ
+97 IQAETKKYVEQ
-108 QNKLYIEALQASAEA
+108 QNKLYIEALQKSAEA
-123 NAAYQKALA
+123 NAKYQKALA

-158 FTYEYTTKVYN
+158 FTYEYQTFNTESKQW
-169 EETKK
+169 ETKT
-174 YEEVKQ
+174 
-180 SIEVKGIKGIIT
+180 IEVKGIKGIIT

-208 SNLKF
+208 SNMKF

-222 AVQSQINIEKGK
+222 AVQSQINIEKGE

-260 EGYEA
+260 EGYET

-270 EGQKEQ
+270 EGQKKQ

-281 EEALAGVEGRL
+281 EEALAGVQGRL
-292 DSLEAANEIEEVVA
+292 DSLEAANEIEKVVA

-353 IELKLNLAEKD
+353 IELKLNLADKD

-370 SLSVGETTQTI
+370 SLSAGETTQTI

-479 ATDKFKKALNDY
+479 ATDKFKKALNTY

-504 DDQDTFDATKD
+504 DGQDTFDATKD
-515 ADFAAWCNI
+515 ADFAAWCDI
-524 TGADAD
+524 SEDDA
-530 TKRYGAEVKVD
+530 RYGAEVKVD

-556 KEAAAEIRYNTVV
+556 KEAAAEIGYNTVV

-593 ADREVNENAEPGDV
+593 ADKDANLNSIPT
-607 MIVMPILKGC
+607 LKGC

-623 AKYLAETIQK
+623 AKYLAETTQK
-633 DIDNQDAWQALN
+633 NIDNQDAWQALN

-729 YLEGGKVSTNKNGG
+729 YLEGGEVSTQNG

-748 PIFDINTSV
+748 PIFDINTSK
-757 TEGQNTIMGIPAQE
+757 TEGKTTIMGIPAQE

-814 EAILEAANKTKDQL
+814 EAILAAANKTKDQL
-828 MAVLTGESSGTTEV
+828 MAALTGESGGTEV
-842 PETPAEGEETPA
+842 PETPEEGGEETPA

>member
-32 GITDLRGAKAELLRA
+32 GIIDLRGAKAELLRA

-90 YQAKKDS
+90 YQAQKDS
-97 IQAATKKYVEQ
+97 IQAKTKKYVEQ

-123 NAAYQKALA
+123 NERYQKALA

-152 LLSDEP
+152 LLSDKP
-158 FTYEYTTKVYN
+158 FTYEYQIFNTTSKKW
-169 EETKK
+169 ETKT
-174 YEEVKQ
+174 
-180 SIEVKGIKGIIT
+180 IEVKGIKGIIT

-208 SNLKF
+208 SNMKF

-222 AVQSQINIEKGK
+222 AVQSQINIEKGE

-270 EGQKEQ
+270 EGQKKQ

-281 EEALAGVEGRL
+281 EEALAGVQGRL
-292 DSLEAANEIEEVVA
+292 DSLEAANEIEKVVA

-370 SLSVGETTQTI
+370 SLSVGNTTQTI

-454 GIIDAFATYNKEIE
+454 GIIDAYTTYNEDIV
-468 AADGDATDIKA
+468 AANGDATDIKA

-504 DDQDTFDATKD
+504 DGQDTFDATKD
-515 ADFAAWCNI
+515 ADFAAWCSI
-524 TGADAD
+524 SGGDAD
-530 TKRYGAEVKVD
+530 TKRFGAEVKVD
-541 MDVDA
+541 MNASD
-546 LEDGGLWKAY
+546 LKDGGLWKAY
-556 KEAAAEIRYNTVV
+556 KEAAAEIGYNTVV

-593 ADREVNENAEPGDV
+593 ADRDANLSIPT
-607 MIVMPILKGC
+607 LKGC

-623 AKYLAETIQK
+623 AKYLAETTQK
-633 DIDNQDAWQALN
+633 NIDNQDAWQALN

-708 DESQKDKKY
+708 DESLKDQKY
-717 EEVIDWINKQIA
+717 EEVIDWINQQIA
-729 YLEGGKVSTNKNGG
+729 YLEGGEVSTNKNGG

-757 TEGQNTIMGIPAQE
+757 TEGENTIMGIPAQE

-814 EAILEAANKTKDQL
+814 EAILAAANKTKDQL
-828 MAVLTGESSGTTEV
+828 MAALTGESGGTEV
-842 PETPAEGEETPA
+842 PETPEEGGEETPA

>member
-90 YQAKKDS
+90 YQAQKDS
-97 IQAATKKYVEQ
+97 IQAETKKYVEQ
-108 QNKLYIEALQASAEA
+108 QNKLYIEALQKSAEA

-158 FTYEYTTKVYN
+158 FTYEYKIFNT
-169 EETKK
+169 ESEQWETKT
-174 YEEVKQ
+174 
-180 SIEVKGIKGIIT
+180 IEVKGIKGIIT

-208 SNLKF
+208 SNMKF

-222 AVQSQINIEKGK
+222 AVQSQINIEKGE

-260 EGYEA
+260 EGYET

-270 EGQKEQ
+270 EGQKKQ

-281 EEALAGVEGRL
+281 EEALAGVQGRL
-292 DSLEAANEIEEVVA
+292 DSLEAANEIEKVVA

-364 AFLVGY
+364 AFLVG
-370 SLSVGETTQTI
+370 SLSVGDETQTI
-381 DGLVPKLEEKLMTE
+381 DGLVPKLEEELMTE

-454 GIIDAFATYNKEIE
+454 GIIDAYATYNEEIVD
-468 AADGDATDIKA
+468 ADGDATDIKA

-504 DDQDTFDATKD
+504 DGQDTFDATKD
-515 ADFAAWCNI
+515 ADFAAWCSI
-524 TGADAD
+524 SGGDAD
-530 TKRYGAEVKVD
+530 TKRFGAEVKVD
-541 MDVDA
+541 MDASD
-546 LEDGGLWKAY
+546 LKDGGLWKAY
-556 KEAAAEIRYNTVV
+556 KEAAAEIGYNTVV
-569 NPNPSQDMSARSLT
+569 DPNPSQNMSARDLT

-593 ADREVNENAEPGDV
+593 ADKDANLNSIPT
-607 MIVMPILKGC
+607 LKGC

-623 AKYLAETIQK
+623 AKYLAETTQK

-708 DESQKDKKY
+708 DESLKDQKY

-729 YLEGGKVSTNKNGG
+729 YLEGGKVSTDENGG

-757 TEGQNTIMGIPAQE
+757 TEGKNTIMGIPAQE

-814 EAILEAANKTKDQL
+814 EAILAAANKTKDQL
-828 MAVLTGESSGTTEV
+828 MAALTGESGGTEV
-842 PETPAEGEETPA
+842 PETPEEGGEETPA

>member
-32 GITDLRGAKAELLRA
+32 GIIDLRGAKAELLRA

-90 YQAKKDS
+90 YQAQKDS
-97 IQAATKKYVEQ
+97 IQAETKKYVEQ

-123 NAAYQKALA
+123 NERYQKALA

-152 LLSDEP
+152 LLSDKP
-158 FTYEYTTKVYN
+158 FTYEYQIFNTTSKKW
-169 EETKK
+169 ETKT
-174 YEEVKQ
+174 
-180 SIEVKGIKGIIT
+180 IEVKGIKGIIT

-208 SNLKF
+208 SNMKF

-222 AVQSQINIEKGK
+222 AVQSQINIEKGE

-270 EGQKEQ
+270 EGQKKQ

-281 EEALAGVEGRL
+281 EEALAGVQGRL
-292 DSLEAANEIEEVVA
+292 DSLEAANEIEKVVA

-370 SLSVGETTQTI
+370 SLSVGNTTQTI

-454 GIIDAFATYNKEIE
+454 GIIDAYTTYNEDIV
-468 AADGDATDIKA
+468 AANGDATDIKA

-504 DDQDTFDATKD
+504 DGQDTFDATKD
-515 ADFAAWCNI
+515 ADFAAWCSI
-524 TGADAD
+524 SGGDAD
-530 TKRYGAEVKVD
+530 TKRFGAEVKVD
-541 MDVDA
+541 MNASD
-546 LEDGGLWKAY
+546 LKDGGLWKAY
-556 KEAAAEIRYNTVV
+556 KEAAAEIGYNTVV

-593 ADREVNENAEPGDV
+593 ADRDANLSIPT
-607 MIVMPILKGC
+607 LKGC

-623 AKYLAETIQK
+623 AKYLAETTQK
-633 DIDNQDAWQALN
+633 NIDNQDAWQALN

-708 DESQKDKKY
+708 DESLKDQKY
-717 EEVIDWINKQIA
+717 EEVIDWINQQIA
-729 YLEGGKVSTNKNGG
+729 YLEGGEVSTNKNGG

-757 TEGQNTIMGIPAQE
+757 TEGENTIMGIPAQE

-814 EAILEAANKTKDQL
+814 EAILAAANKTKDQL
-828 MAVLTGESSGTTEV
+828 MAALTGESGGTEV
-842 PETPAEGEETPA
+842 PETPEEGGEETPA